1 VAHVVT
7 YRVLGCLLALVV
19 AACQAEQPTPSS
31 TSLAADDVVA
41 AATPSAAAPT
51 PTASAPSLGTGD
63 VTARYDDGLPQ
74 VIGGQPVLRGQA
86 AMAYATT
93 RTDDAPFLVTGWVDY
108 IGGTR
113 YCAAGPQPDESSW
126 RRDCV
131 GATMAHP
138 AGSFSPELIDAITNH
153 YVLEDL
159 HSGPVVAVVRVHDS
173 RASDCGTKVRAIC
186 DAMMVVQRV
195 TWSGD
200 SATAAG
206 PLTPTGVR
214 DALVRIGVPGE
225 MGASCSVPPWIGCGI
240 DALTS
245 ADAYPV
251 VVGDD
256 TAPAITAI
264 SIEPSVAALQRALPR
279 ADGVDAALKKGAIV
293 MHAGSKN
300 GFGAPWVYVDYRWLV
315 VGNVALLIRTHSPAT
330 NKDRTFMERLVAA
343 LATTP

>member
-1 VAHVVT
+1 VTSRVAV
-7 YRVLGCLLALVV
+7 CLLALVV
-19 AACQAEQPTPSS
+19 AACQAEPPATSP
-31 TSLAADDVVA
+31 TSLAAE
-41 AATPSAAAPT
+41 ATVAAPT
-51 PTASAPSLGTGD
+51 ASVSTAPVTPSPPPPLGTGD
-63 VTARYDDGLPQ
+63 VTARYDDGLPK

-86 AMAYATT
+86 AMAFAAS

-108 IGGTR
+108 IGGPR
-113 YCAAGPQPDESSW
+113 YCAAGPQPDEYSW

-131 GATMAHP
+131 GATMADP
-138 AGSFSPELIDAITNH
+138 AGSFSPELIDAITFH

-159 HSGPVVAVVRVHDS
+159 HSGPVVAVVRVHDQ
-173 RASDCGTKVRAIC
+173 RASDCGTKVRSIC

-195 TWSGD
+195 TWTGD

-206 PLTPTGVR
+206 PLTPTDVR
-214 DALVRIGVPGE
+214 DALVRLGVPDE

-240 DALTS
+240 DVLTS

-251 VVGDD
+251 IVGDD
-256 TAPAITAI
+256 TAPAVTAI

-279 ADGVDAALKKGAIV
+279 AGGVDAALKKGAIV

-315 VGNVALLIRTHSPAT
+315 VGNVALLVRTHSPASD
-330 NKDRTFMERLVAA
+330 KDRAFMERLVAA
-343 LATTP
+343 LDTTP